1 MPIIRLI
8 LLLAMAAILLLF
20 ALQNWAPSMQLVFL
34 GIRSPAFPL
43 ALWILGAIA
52 AGILTTLVIAGLFRL
67 TGFTAQRQTRG
78 RSRRP
83 VSSAQNSSTSYYQA
97 PRDAEPAQTRTAWQ
111 AKAPATAQD
120 DSSDWE
126 EDASDWFDDESDD
139 RPKDWESD
147 RRRADSKQEPR
158 SDRSNFSY
166 GAPQESEPKKTES
179 VVDAD
184 FRVIVPPYRN
194 LDPDKRDDDFD

>member
-1 MPIIRLI
+1 M
-8 LLLAMAAILLLF
+8 
-20 ALQNWAPSMQLVFL
+20 
-34 GIRSPAFPL
+34 
-43 ALWILGAIA
+43 
-52 AGILTTLVIAGLFRL
+52 
-67 TGFTAQRQTRG
+67 
-78 RSRRP
+78 
-83 VSSAQNSSTSYYQA
+83 SSAQNSSTSYYQA

-111 AKAPATAQD
+111 AKPPATAQD

-126 EDASDWFDDESDD
+126 EDASDWFDDESD
-139 RPKDWESD
+139 K
-147 RRRADSKQEPR
+147 RRADSKQEPR

>member
-8 LLLAMAAILLLF
+8 LLLTMTAILLLF

-83 VSSAQNSSTSYYQA
+83 VSAQNPSNSYYQA
-97 PRDAEPAQTRTAWQ
+97 SRDAEPAQTRTAWQ
-111 AKAPATAQD
+111 EAKPPATAQD
-120 DSSDWE
+120 DGSDWE

-139 RPKDWESD
+139 RPKDWKPD
-147 RRRADSKQEPR
+147 KRRADPEQAPR
-158 SDRSNFSY
+158 SDRSNSSY
-166 GAPQESEPKKTES
+166 GAPQKSEPKKTES

-194 LDPDKRDDDFD
+194 LDPDKRDGDFD